1 MCFEGLKGKVRATSV
16 DILTNSLRY
25 RDFILRSQQNA
36 DGGGVNLK
44 DDFQHLIHGHNDE
57 VLDEEVSVRYW

>member
-1 MCFEGLKGKVRATSV
+1 MC
-16 DILTNSLRY
+16 I
-25 RDFILRSQQNA
+25 RDRQNA

-57 VLDEEVSVRYW
+57 VLDEEVSVLVLEDTGNLPDLSDLSD